1 MPPPSTRQKIDKD
14 SAPEQSHLD
23 GMSAEDLARVQA
35 RATECH
41 RQVHLREV
49 DWPEHSPMWLCS
61 GRLVERYQ
69 QHGQSPQAADAAALG
84 AAMAFR
90 EADWPSWRRGLGAA
104 MTCCGASHSTCER
117 FSIGRRRCGR
127 SSRGAGSKSR
137 RRLLASR
144 PSTSCES
151 TISRAS
157 WSRRRERS
165 GRRRSSRPGKK
176 GATMMW

>member
-1 MPPPSTRQKIDKD
+1 
-14 SAPEQSHLD
+14 
-23 GMSAEDLARVQA
+23 MSAEDLARVQA

-41 RQVHLREV
+41 RQVHFREV

-117 FSIGRRRCGR
+117 FSIVFFQAKNCSSAPETLRTELTRCGIQV
-127 SSRGAGSKSR
+127 
-137 RRLLASR
+137 
-144 PSTSCES
+144 PSTPSCVKAIDLLRVNDFKS
-151 TISRAS
+151 FVVPS
-157 WSRRRERS
+157 ERKE
-165 GRRRSSRPGKK
+165 RKK
-176 GATMMW
+176 EKFSLEKDKLALEKEKEQR